1 MALELRQ
8 QQKLSQQ
15 LVFTLQMQQA
25 IKLLQLNHQEMVD
38 LVKTEL
44 VENPA
49 LEEAPDVAPR
59 DGGVDSDR
67 PTKAT
72 EPSDGQPAQEPDGTD
87 WAKMLEQSVVR
98 GVNQNAAGPSR
109 FDDLPPIEQLKLQHL
124 IVGPFVAARPTSM
137 FGGRA
142 AGRHFNHPQP
152 GPPRIFGL
160 LDGADSGGN
169 EGPAHHGGR
178 CP

>member
-72 EPSDGQPAQEPDGTD
+72 EPSDGPPAQEPDGTD
-87 WAKMLEQSVVR
+87 WAKMLEQYSSGPP
-98 GVNQNAAGPSR
+98 GVNQNAAGPRDRKS
-109 FDDLPPIEQLKLQHL
+109 
-124 IVGPFVAARPTSM
+124 VV
-137 FGGRA
+137 
-142 AGRHFNHPQP
+142 
-152 GPPRIFGL
+152 
-160 LDGADSGGN
+160 
-169 EGPAHHGGR
+169 
-178 CP
+178 